1 MIESFR
7 ELFLVLVILVCRG
20 GRIWCIFIITNKGV
34 KAGIE
39 GRKAVHRPGGPWNYS
54 ELAPPCS
61 LGLSV
66 WVGSAFLTASLQ
78 SVLPVWEPHFENQCP
93 YLSRQ

>member
-1 MIESFR
+1 MHIHHYH
-7 ELFLVLVILVCRG
+7 
-20 GRIWCIFIITNKGV
+20 KGV

-54 ELAPPCS
+54 ELAPAHS

-78 SVLPVWEPHFENQCP
+78 SVLPVWEPHFETQCP
-93 YLSRQ
+93 CLSRQ